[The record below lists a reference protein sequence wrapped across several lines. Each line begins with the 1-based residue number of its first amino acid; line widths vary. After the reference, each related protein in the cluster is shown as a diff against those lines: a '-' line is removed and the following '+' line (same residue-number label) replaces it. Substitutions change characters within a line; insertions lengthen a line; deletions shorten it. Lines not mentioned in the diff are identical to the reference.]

1 MKNMDK
7 LRLLLPSDGALSEGA
22 LNLLEKNNIP
32 VIKEKSRKY
41 IGYIKGMNID
51 VLFQRSSDITEE
63 VESGNGDLGIVGLDR
78 YYEYRKNSE
87 STGVIIQ
94 NLGFGDAKLVL
105 ACPNSWLDVSY
116 LSDLS
121 DVAIQL
127 RDKGLDL
134 RIATK
139 YPKLVRNFLKQAGVN
154 YFVLVSASGGFEAA
168 PILGYADMI
177 ADITVTGTTIRDNDL
192 KIIKD
197 GIIFESQASL
207 IGKKSLIP
215 EGLFGSSQDLKKIIN
230 EILNYKF

>member
-1 MKNMDK
+1 MKK
-7 LRLLLPSDGALSEGA
+7 LRLLLPSEGALSEGA
-22 LNLLEKNNIP
+22 LNLLEKNNIS

-41 IGYIKGMNID
+41 LGALKGMDVD

-78 YYEYRKNSE
+78 YFEYRKNSY
-87 STGVIIQ
+87 STKVIIED
-94 NLGFGDAKLVL
+94 LGFGEAKLVL

-127 RDKGLDL
+127 RNKGMDL

-139 YPKLVRNFLKQAGVN
+139 YPKLVRDFLKQAGVN
-154 YFVLVSASGGFEAA
+154 YFILVSASGGFEAA

-197 GIIFESQASL
+197 GIVFESQASL

-215 EGLFGSSQDLKKIIN
+215 ETLDSSKDLKKIIN
-230 EILNYKF
+230 QILRYKF

>member
-1 MKNMDK
+1 MKK
-7 LRLLLPSDGALSEGA
+7 LRLLLPSEGALSEGA
-22 LNLLEKNNIP
+22 LNLLEKNNIS

-41 IGYIKGMNID
+41 LGALKGMDVD

-63 VESGNGDLGIVGLDR
+63 VESENGDLGIVGLDR
-78 YYEYRKNSE
+78 YFEYRKNSY
-87 STGVIIQ
+87 STKVIIED
-94 NLGFGDAKLVL
+94 LGFGEAKLVL

-127 RDKGLDL
+127 RNKGMDL

-139 YPKLVRNFLKQAGVN
+139 YPKLVRDFLKQAGVN
-154 YFVLVSASGGFEAA
+154 YFILVSASGGFEAA

-197 GIIFESQASL
+197 GIVFESQASL

-215 EGLFGSSQDLKKIIN
+215 ETLDSSKDLKKIIN
-230 EILNYKF
+230 QILRYKF

>member
-1 MKNMDK
+1 MHK

>member
-1 MKNMDK
+1 MNK